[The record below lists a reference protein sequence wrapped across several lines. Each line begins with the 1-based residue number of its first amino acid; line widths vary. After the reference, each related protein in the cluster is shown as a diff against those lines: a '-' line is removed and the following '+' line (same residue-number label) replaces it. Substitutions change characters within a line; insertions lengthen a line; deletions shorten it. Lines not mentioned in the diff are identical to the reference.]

1 MFFFAWKSRREYLRL
16 AELLPES
23 TGATAEFKPV
33 TAIIPA
39 RNEAA
44 NIARCVE
51 SIRAQVSEVIV
62 VDDGSTDDTGRL
74 AAVAGARV
82 ISAPPLQPGYKG
94 KPNACLAG
102 AKAAE
107 TPWLLFLDAD
117 TWYEPGFVGNLVGH
131 AESEK
136 LTMVSVFLRNHV
148 CSFWE
153 RVLVPYAFG
162 LYFTGVNVDGV
173 HSLKSREVLANGQ
186 CVLFDADAY
195 EFTGGHRSV
204 IKSVIED
211 VELARLGKR
220 HRLRFEVLRAESL
233 GHVRMYDSLAA
244 IWRGFQKNS
253 FQFLDANPG
262 VGAQVIAASILAT
275 SWGPAL
281 AWLLLDEQQIAA
293 IAFAAV
299 PMLASLFWYRSV
311 FPAIFAPLAIYLFQL
326 IAMHS
331 MTAHYFGFSSV
342 WKGRKV

>member
-16 AELLPES
+16 SELLPGSGDETTS
-23 TGATAEFKPV
+23 FRPV

-44 NIARCVE
+44 NISRCVK
-51 SIRAQVSEVIV
+51 SVRSQVTEVIV
-62 VDDGSTDDTGRL
+62 VDDGSADGTGKL
-74 AAVAGARV
+74 AEAAGARV
-82 ISAPPLQPGYKG
+82 IAAPQLQPGYKG

-102 AKAAE
+102 ARAAS

-117 TWYEPGFVGNLVGH
+117 TWYEPGFVSNLVWH
-131 AESEK
+131 AEAEK

-148 CSFWE
+148 RSFWE

-162 LYFTGVNVDGV
+162 LYFTGVSIEGV

-186 CVLFDADAY
+186 CLLFDADAY

-233 GHVRMYDSLAA
+233 GHVRMYDSLSA

-262 VGAQVIAASILAT
+262 VGLQVIAASILAT
-275 SWGPAL
+275 SWAPVLGWLVLEEQKIAAL
-281 AWLLLDEQQIAA
+281 A
-293 IAFAAV
+293 FTVV
-299 PMLASLFWYRSV
+299 PMLASLFWYRSAL
-311 FPAIFAPLAIYLFQL
+311 PAIFAPIAIYLFQV
-326 IAMHS
+326 IAIHS
-331 MTAHYFGFSSV
+331 MMAHYFGFSSV